1 MRAFSSDATRWVCHH
16 RLSKKQVSTQL
27 VAQSTRTQ
35 VNSRPTCDS
44 IDWNTLQVD
53 VYFWWGTNHVCTWDI
68 SITPWNFECV
78 LMLEQFRLINSFIII
93 LNIIMDTE
101 YTTVSFS
108 DARVTLT
115 VCVMVNQHL
124 TFSFFLYLMINI
136 FLLSQDISDF
146 IYFLINFTAN
156 LWLYQYYD
164 LLFWNTCKFNRSH
177 NKTSIKISIWLC
189 RKGWG
194 FTAIEIISKY

>member
-53 VYFWWGTNHVCTWDI
+53 VYFWWGTNHVCT
-68 SITPWNFECV
+68 
-78 LMLEQFRLINSFIII
+78 LINSFIII

-177 NKTSIKISIWLC
+177 NKTSIKISIWIC
-189 RKGWG
+189 TKGWG